1 MTKKQEVLATMLGGA
16 LGGLLVALTKPTRRT
31 VYVPAPRP
39 VIIVKRY
46 EVETEEPNTAKVTAL
61 QTERALLELRL
72 AGLTEDT
79 FSDRFD
85 RMQLQRRIEDL
96 DRQIRRELY

>member
-1 MTKKQEVLATMLGGA
+1 MTKKQEVLATMIGGA
-16 LGGLLVALTKPTRRT
+16 LGGLVVALTKP
-31 VYVPAPRP
+31 VRP
-39 VIIVKRY
+39 VVVVKRY
-46 EVETEEPNTAKVTAL
+46 EVTTETEEPNMTKVTAL

-85 RMQLQRRIEDL
+85 RMQLQRRINDL

>member
-1 MTKKQEVLATMLGGA
+1 MTKKQEVMASLLGGA
-16 LGGLLVALTKPTRRT
+16 LGGLMVALSKPTR
-31 VYVPAPRP
+31 P
-39 VIIVKRY
+39 VRIVKRY
-46 EVETEEPNTAKVTAL
+46 VVESEPEPDFDKVTAL

-85 RMQLQRRIEDL
+85 RMQLQRRIDDL